1 MKLRWLVPLEE
12 IMAEMVFT
20 GEILTEEELLTSLKQ
35 LANAGLIMMFQHK
48 PDERWY
54 VWLTPP
60 AVIMEQYWSR
70 KGNVP
75 ERLMEVVAN
84 LYKEPNEENAKAV
97 REWFKHT
104 LGYVPSRVIAAIK
117 LLLDGDKWGVAWFK
131 EDLERI
137 EKSSQPN
144 AGNVFIMM
152 EDGQP
157 QKYEIAA
164 VVDADCG
171 EIMSMWIKMKRG

>member
-1 MKLRWLVPLEE
+1 MKLRWLVPLEV
-12 IMAEMVFT
+12 IMAEMVLT
-20 GEILTEEELLTSLKQ
+20 GEILTEEELLKRLWQ
-35 LANAGLIMMFQHK
+35 LVAANLVMMFQHK
-48 PDERWY
+48 PDGRWY

-60 AVIMEQYWSR
+60 AVIMEQYRSR

-75 ERLMEVVAN
+75 EGLMEVVAN
-84 LYKEPNEENAKAV
+84 LYEEPNEENAKAV
-97 REWFKHT
+97 REWFKRT

-144 AGNVFIMM
+144 AGNVFIVM
-152 EDGQP
+152 EDGQLE
-157 QKYEIAA
+157 KYEIAA
-164 VVDADCG
+164 VVDADCW
-171 EIMSMWIKMKRG
+171 EIKSMWIKMKRG

>member
-1 MKLRWLVPLEE
+1 MKLRWLVPLEA
-12 IMAEMVFT
+12 IMDEMVLT

-48 PDERWY
+48 PDGRWY

-70 KGNVP
+70 KGDVP

-84 LYKEPNEENAKAV
+84 LYKEPNEANAKAV
-97 REWFKHT
+97 REWFKRT

-117 LLLDGDKWGVAWFK
+117 LLLDGDKWGVAWFE

-144 AGNVFIMM
+144 AGNVFIVM

-164 VVDADCG
+164 VVDADCW
-171 EIMSMWIKMKRG
+171 EIMSMWIVD

>member
-1 MKLRWLVPLEE
+1 MKLRWLVPLDE
-12 IMAEMVFT
+12 IMDEMVLT
-20 GEILTEEELLTSLKQ
+20 GEILTEEELLTSLKK
-35 LANAGLIMMFQHK
+35 LANADLIMMFQHK
-48 PDERWY
+48 PDGRWY

-60 AVIMEQYWSR
+60 AVIMEEYRSR
-70 KGNVP
+70 KGDVP
-75 ERLMEVVAN
+75 ERLMEVIAN
-84 LYKEPNEENAKAV
+84 LYEEPNEENAKAV
-97 REWFKHT
+97 REWFKRT
-104 LGYVPSRVIAAIK
+104 LGYVPSRAIAAIK

-144 AGNVFIMM
+144 AGNVFIVM

-164 VVDADCG
+164 VVDADCW
-171 EIMSMWIKMKRG
+171 EIMSMGIVD

>member
-12 IMAEMVFT
+12 IMAEMVLT
-20 GEILTEEELLTSLKQ
+20 GEILTEEELLKRLWQ
-35 LANAGLIMMFQHK
+35 LVAANLVMMFQHK
-48 PDERWY
+48 PDGRWY
-54 VWLTPP
+54 VWPTPP

-70 KGNVP
+70 KGDVP
-75 ERLMEVVAN
+75 ERLMELVAN
-84 LYKEPNEENAKAV
+84 LYEEPNEENAKAV
-97 REWFKHT
+97 REWFKRT
-104 LGYVPSRVIAAIK
+104 LGYVPPKVIAAIK

-144 AGNVFIMM
+144 AGNVFIVM

-164 VVDADCG
+164 VVDTDCW
-171 EIMSMWIKMKRG
+171 EIMSMRIKMKRG